1 MAKSIKLG
9 SSNIT
14 INKIK
19 LGSSDVDKVY
29 LGSTQILP
37 VTGYVFN
44 TKAELVS
51 AIRAWYETP
60 SYALTTYGEINTW
73 NVSALTDMSELFLQ
87 THPSPVRIY
96 FDEDISN
103 WDVSNVT
110 DMSYMFTST
119 ISFNQDIG
127 DWDVSSVTN
136 MYGMFIESRRFN
148 ADISS
153 WDVSN
158 VTNME
163 RMFHGTTDFDQN
175 ISSWDISSVT
185 TMDQMFDKGVENQQP
200 LSNANYNALLIGWSS
215 QTVQSNVVLGADGL
229 RYFAGAGATARSV
242 LTSSPNNWVISD
254 GGQL

>member
-44 TKAELVS
+44 TKAALAS

-60 SYALTTYGEINTW
+60 TYALTTYGEINTW
-73 NVSALTDMSELFLQ
+73 NVSALTDMSELFLLI
-87 THPSPVRIY
+87 PSTVRVI

-110 DMSYMFTST
+110 DFSWMFVNT

-127 DWDVSSVTN
+127 DWDVSSAVD
-136 MYGMFIESRRFN
+136 MEGMFAESRRFN
-148 ADISS
+148 GDISS
-153 WDVSN
+153 WDVSS
-158 VTNME
+158 VTNMK
-163 RMFHGTTDFDQN
+163 RMFNGASDFDQN

-185 TMDQMFDKGVENQQP
+185 TMDQMFDRGVENQHP
-200 LSNANYNALLIGWSS
+200 LSSANYNALLIGWSS

-229 RYFAGAGATARSV
+229 TYFAGAGATARGV
-242 LTSSPNNWVISD
+242 LTSSPNNWIISD